1 MYFCKQTRPAAINLL
16 KTVDLS
22 GKDGVI
28 SDLSPGVFV
37 QVFFCFC
44 LRSRLTLHHIFL
56 LKESAKIISY
66 INLHDKQCF
75 HIVHI
80 HIFTLNTNILSSGS
94 LRCVGGVYQFHLFR
108 GN

>member
-37 QVFFCFC
+37 QVFF
-44 LRSRLTLHHIFL
+44 LFL
-56 LKESAKIISY
+56 SPL
-66 INLHDKQCF
+66 
-75 HIVHI
+75 
-80 HIFTLNTNILSSGS
+80 
-94 LRCVGGVYQFHLFR
+94 
-108 GN
+108 